1 MYLVKLDAIDSTNS
15 YLRQLAKDKDLGKW
29 AVVTAEYQSMGRGQ
43 KGAVWQSDRGKN
55 MICSILVRLN
65 DLKAKDQFLLNC
77 AVSLGIF
84 NALIKYNLP
93 KLKIKWPNDIMSV
106 SKKIGGILIENT
118 LMGDEINQTIIGIGI
133 NVNQNAFSNELPSAV
148 SVKQLTGKE
157 LDRDALLQEII
168 VSIQDQFELIFK
180 RKYDALLQTYDQ
192 QLFRKNKAHMFEDKQ
207 GQRFMGVIKG
217 VSQKG
222 LLLVE
227 DQEEIVAAYNFKE
240 ITYL

>member
-43 KGAVWQSDRGKN
+43 KGAVWQSERGKN

-93 KLKIKWPNDIMSV
+93 KLK
-106 SKKIGGILIENT
+106 
-118 LMGDEINQTIIGIGI
+118 
-133 NVNQNAFSNELPSAV
+133 
-148 SVKQLTGKE
+148 
-157 LDRDALLQEII
+157 
-168 VSIQDQFELIFK
+168 
-180 RKYDALLQTYDQ
+180 
-192 QLFRKNKAHMFEDKQ
+192 
-207 GQRFMGVIKG
+207 
-217 VSQKG
+217 
-222 LLLVE
+222 
-227 DQEEIVAAYNFKE
+227 
-240 ITYL
+240 